1 MKQKIKDAITI
12 LFYTGLTV
20 ATLLVTWECISYYA
34 PEKGIGYASCM
45 IAWFFTFYAGL
56 QMGSV
61 FDKLEKFTENY
72 KNKDKRVCK
81 LNEAINNFFNLKKE
95 KSD

>member
-1 MKQKIKDAITI
+1 MKQKTKEAIKI
-12 LFYTGLTV
+12 LFYTGLTF
-20 ATLLVTWECISYYA
+20 ASLLLTFTCIKYYA
-34 PEKGIGYASCM
+34 PEKGIGYASCV

-61 FDKLEKFTENY
+61 CNKLEKFVEKY
-72 KNKDKRVCK
+72 KNKDKRVWK